1 MLLHAY
7 NRFIKGLQ
15 CLKLAGR
22 SLIEEIGK
30 CNANDWSKLV
40 MGRIASIE
48 ANLKANQATT

>member
-15 CLKLAGR
+15 CFKLAGR
-22 SLIEEIGK
+22 SLIEELGE